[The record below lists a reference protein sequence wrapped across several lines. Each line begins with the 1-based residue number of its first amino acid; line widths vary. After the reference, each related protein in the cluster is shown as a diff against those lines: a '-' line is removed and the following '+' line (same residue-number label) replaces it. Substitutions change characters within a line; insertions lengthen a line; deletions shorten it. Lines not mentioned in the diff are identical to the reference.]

1 MIIKSITKSYAGVV
15 FLGTL
20 ILTPDLQAADN
31 LYTLIGATYS
41 KLDYARQSFD
51 DLTYKFA
58 LGYQIEPQW
67 YAEFGYQQL
76 ADQSAAKF
84 APETTQQAD
93 DFAGQAQGDALY
105 AALLG
110 KASGK
115 MGELFYKLGVMK
127 IDIKGQSL
135 VSAQQNCSMGLAG
148 PLQSANY
155 QICEYDKGSVAGVI
169 SMGFDF
175 YLTEKTMLRTEM
187 EYIKGQDD
195 LEATTLQLGVRY
207 NF

>member
-1 MIIKSITKSYAGVV
+1 MIRKSITKSYTGVM
-15 FLGTL
+15 LLSTL
-20 ILTPDLQAADN
+20 MLTPGLQAADN
-31 LYTLIGATYS
+31 LYTVIGATYS
-41 KLDYARQSFD
+41 KLDYAAQTVD
-51 DLTYKFA
+51 DVTYKFV
-58 LGYQIEPQW
+58 LGYQIDHQW

-76 ADQSAAKF
+76 ANQGAAQF

-110 KASGK
+110 KASGE
-115 MGELFYKLGVMK
+115 MGELFYKIGVMK
-127 IDIKGQSL
+127 IDIKGQAL
-135 VSAQQNCSMGLAG
+135 VSAQQSCSIGLAG
-148 PLQSANY
+148 AMQSTNY
-155 QICEYDKGSVAGVI
+155 QVCDYDEGSVAGII

-175 YLTEKTMLRTEM
+175 YLTEKTMLRTEV
-187 EYIKGQDD
+187 EYIKGQDK